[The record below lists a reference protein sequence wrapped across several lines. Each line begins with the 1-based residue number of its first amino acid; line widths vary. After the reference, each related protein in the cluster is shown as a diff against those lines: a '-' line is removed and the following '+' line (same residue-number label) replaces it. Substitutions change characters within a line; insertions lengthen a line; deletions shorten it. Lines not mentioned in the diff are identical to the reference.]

1 MANEIETFDASDP
14 SSHDP
19 ALKRIL
25 NIKQR
30 VTASDPRSIPPDR
43 NSIASSLF
51 RSNFTS
57 TQRTFCTDAA
67 TVTARVS
74 PTLKDLDGNPIGTL
88 GFFDS
93 ENEIDAVR
101 KLLAAASEYLLG
113 HGCRSIVG
121 PIDGDTW
128 HKYRIN
134 VGPLGGQSD
143 WPFLLEPH
151 NPDYYQRMF
160 IDSGFE
166 VVSRYH
172 SRQVDN
178 LTQTIAE
185 MKPSFEAAAAA
196 GYTLRPFAPDA
207 FEQELKVIYDLSTR
221 CFSGNFLYEH
231 ISQDEF
237 IGLYAN
243 AKKITRERLVWFA
256 MDPKKNEVGFLF
268 ALPDCYR
275 PIHSMR
281 GKQNWLAKAKFAM
294 NLLLVKAVN
303 FKSIAVLPEHRR
315 NRLAGAMMY
324 QAYVESHKMGFAA
337 ANLCLIRDGN
347 HSEQL
352 DGGNSRLLRRYELYQ
367 TPGSRLIDFD
377 NDR

>member
-1 MANEIETFDASDP
+1 MASEIETFDASDP

-19 ALKRIL
+19 ALNRIL
-25 NIKQR
+25 NIKRR
-30 VTASDPRSIPPDR
+30 VAASDERSIPPDR
-43 NSIASSLF
+43 DSIASSLF
-51 RSNFTS
+51 RSKFTS
-57 TQRTFCTDAA
+57 TQRTFCNDAA

-74 PTLKDLDGNPIGTL
+74 TTLKDVDGDPIGTL

-93 ENEIDAVR
+93 ENEIDAVK
-101 KLLAAASEYLLG
+101 KLLAAATEYLLS

-134 VGPLGGQSD
+134 TGPLGDDSD

-160 IDSGFE
+160 LDSGFE
-166 VVSRYH
+166 VVSRYR
-172 SRQVDN
+172 SLRVGN
-178 LTQTIAE
+178 LTKTIAA
-185 MKPSFEAAAAA
+185 MKPSFEAATAA
-196 GYTLRPFAPDA
+196 GYSLRSLSPDA
-207 FEQELKVIYDLSTR
+207 FEQEIKVIYDLSTR
-221 CFSGNFLYEH
+221 CFSDNFLYEH
-231 ISQDEF
+231 ISQEDF

-243 AKKITRERLVWFA
+243 AKRITRERLVWFA
-256 MDPKKNEVGFLF
+256 MDPQGNEVGFLF

-294 NLLLVKAVN
+294 NMLHVKVVN

-324 QAYVESHKMGFAA
+324 QAYAESLKMGFDA

-347 HSEQL
+347 YSEQL
-352 DGGNSRLLRRYELYQ
+352 DGDNSRVLRRYELYQ
-367 TPGSRLIDFD
+367 TPGSRLIDID